1 MNHNVILTCA
11 VTGSGDSH
19 LKHPHVPSTP
29 QEIAQSALAAA
40 SAGAAIVHL
49 HVREPDGTPSR
60 KLEYYEEAVRLIRA
74 QNQEVIINLTTGMGG
89 DYVEDPKDP
98 TIFGPGSDMVS
109 PAERVKHVE
118 KIKPDICTLD
128 CGSFNYKATT
138 YLATYAMLRESA
150 RRITQAGVRVE
161 IEAFELGHIWQ
172 AKELIREGL
181 LPENTLFQLCMG
193 IPYGAEATTKNLMA
207 MIDALPAGAHWGA
220 FGIGREEYPMV
231 AQAML
236 NGGNIRVGLEDNIY
250 LEKGVFATNEQLVT
264 KAVDL
269 VERLGGK
276 VLTAAQARERLGL
289 ALPRDKGDA

>member
-1 MNHNVILTCA
+1 MNHSVILTCA

-29 QEIAQSALAAA
+29 EEIAQSALAAA
-40 SAGAAIVHL
+40 AAGAAIVHL

-138 YLATYAMLRESA
+138 YLATYAMLQESA

-193 IPYGAEATTKNLMA
+193 IPYGAEATTKNLLA

-231 AQAML
+231 AQAVL

-250 LEKGVFATNEQLVT
+250 LSKGVFATNEELVT
-264 KAVDL
+264 KAVEL
-269 VERLGGK
+269 VERLGAK

-289 ALPRDKGDA
+289 